1 VIGTKVYW
9 QSLEIKR
16 CGSLDEMHEKQRR
29 GGIFGF
35 ILMNLELM
43 QTSVKDS
50 MVQASN
56 CKALWRKLE

>member
-1 VIGTKVYW
+1 MIGAKVCW
-9 QSLEIKR
+9 RRLEIKR
-16 CGSLDEMHEKQRR
+16 CGRVDEMYEKQRR

-56 CKALWRKLE
+56 CKAL

>member
-1 VIGTKVYW
+1 VIGTKVCW
-9 QSLEIKR
+9 RNLEVKT
-16 CGSLDEMHEKQRR
+16 CGRLDEMHEKQRR

-56 CKALWRKLE
+56 YKAL